1 MSQYRYR
8 AIDSSGQIVVGKLDA
23 SNPSDL
29 ESRLKR
35 MQLDLINGAPA
46 RQHRRSGG
54 AGVSRRHLINFCFH
68 LAQLT
73 QSGIPILEGLRDLR
87 DSLDNP
93 RLREVLAGT
102 IESIEGGKT
111 LSQALAEHPRV
122 FDHVFTSLIR
132 AGEDSGRLPEVLK
145 GLVESLKWVDE
156 LSSQTKK
163 LLLYPAFMGTVVVAV
178 ALFMIVYLVP
188 RMVGFI
194 TGMGQKLPTHTR
206 VLIAVS
212 NVVVDYW
219 YLMLGVPV
227 LLVAGAILL
236 LRANAG
242 TRYRFDAI
250 KLGLPMIGTIW
261 RKLILSR
268 FADVFAMM
276 YASGIP
282 VLDALRATEGVVGNR
297 VIRRGLERVAALI
310 AEGRGI
316 SAAFEDVGLFPP
328 LAVRMLRV
336 GETTGALDTALVNVS
351 YFYGRDVRESIAR
364 VQTMIEPVL
373 TLFVGFVLGWVM
385 LAVFGP
391 IYDAVAGLK
400 M

>member
-1 MSQYRYR
+1 MT
-8 AIDSSGQIVVGKLDA
+8 SSGRIVFGKLDA
-23 SNPSDL
+23 LNPGDL
-29 ESRLKR
+29 ESRLR
-35 MQLDLINGAPA
+35 RIQLDLISGVPA
-46 RQHRRSGG
+46 LAVQRSRGRRI
-54 AGVSRRHLINFCFH
+54 SRRQLINFCFH

-73 QSGIPILEGLRDLR
+73 QAGIPIIEGLRDLR
-87 DSLDNP
+87 DSLENP
-93 RLREVLAGT
+93 ALREVLAGVL
-102 IESIEGGKT
+102 ESIEGGKT
-111 LSQALAEHPRV
+111 LSQALAEHPRM
-122 FDHVFTSLIR
+122 FDRVFTGLIR
-132 AGEDSGRLPEVLK
+132 AGEDTGKLSDVLK
-145 GLVESLKWVDE
+145 GLVESLKWQDE
-156 LSSQTKK
+156 LASQTQK
-163 LLLYPAFMGTVVVAV
+163 LLLYPAFMGSVVLAV
-178 ALFMIVYLVP
+178 TLFMIVYLVP

-194 TGMGQKLPTHTR
+194 TGMGQQLPTHTR
-206 VLIAVS
+206 ILIAVS
-212 NVVVDYW
+212 HLVVDYW
-219 YLMLGVPV
+219 YVVLGLPL
-227 LLVAGAILL
+227 LLVTGALL
-236 LRANAG
+236 LFRWNAG
-242 TRYRFDAI
+242 IRYRFDAI
-250 KLGLPMIGTIW
+250 KLSLPIFGTIW
-261 RKLILSR
+261 RKLTLSR

-336 GETTGALDTALVNVS
+336 GETTGGLDTALVNVS

-364 VQTMIEPVL
+364 IQTMVEPAM
-373 TLFVGFVLGWVM
+373 TLLVGFILGWVM